1 MLGNISTTI
10 GTTPMAILEHKG
22 RVLQFNVS
30 VFGRRT
36 LEPENPFFHINKY
49 WDGLPE
55 AKQDQLF
62 NLYEQAAYHFESYRD
77 WRQLSENIS
86 NIIIEIFKLHEL
98 DYLRQWI
105 SFKTD
110 ISIPSVIPT
119 EFVDDIDS
127 KNSREKTYTKPEYAE
142 LLALSLLLRCLI
154 PIWGDYIFCTRS
166 EFGNRE
172 KEKQAFN
179 LIIKSGIL
187 TTPVFQRLEQYISA
201 ILPSDRADDRSI
213 EAGTSSQDYVR
224 TLLALVCVK
233 RLCVAQLKPVEV
245 TAHLCTAIHNYVTQ
259 RTDSK
264 SSQPEE
270 TIREKKPGG
279 GEGDEN
285 KLSTVEQYHGSADK
299 SPGDLVEME
308 VFFKD
313 VFNNTLSIYPSL
325 NPVDL
330 MTALDKWEDLVGKEI
345 TAVQMAVVGFVL
357 SPIMSPHALQYLP
370 LEIQLK
376 SIKAAEIILLHKGHH
391 YLGFWVSSYVGN
403 VDNVM
408 AITAATKPIKFSQDL
423 QDELLKY
430 YPYQIQSGFGKNMR
444 TEYYILT
451 SMDQIVDVICSNI
464 WKPTAC
470 QNTLDSYFGS
480 FIRTLPSRPEIRN
493 LVGQLLIDIGNGQ
506 LFN

>member
-1 MLGNISTTI
+1 MIGNISTAV
-10 GTTPMAILEHKG
+10 GATPMAILEHKG

-36 LEPENPFFHINKY
+36 LDPENPFFHINRY
-49 WDGLPE
+49 WDGLTE
-55 AKQDQLF
+55 DKQDAIF
-62 NLYEQAAYHFESYRD
+62 SLYEQAAYHFETFRD
-77 WRQLSENIS
+77 WRQLSESIS
-86 NIIIEIFKLHEL
+86 NIIVELFKFHDLT
-98 DYLRQWI
+98 YLKQWI
-105 SFKTD
+105 AFKTD
-110 ISIPSVIPT
+110 IAIPSVIPN

-154 PIWGDYIFCTRS
+154 PIWGDYILCTRPD
-166 EFGNRE
+166 FGTRE

-179 LIIKSGIL
+179 LIIRSGIL
-187 TTPVFQRLEQYISA
+187 STPVFRRLEQYITA

-213 EAGTSSQDYVR
+213 ESGTSSQDYVR
-224 TLLALVCVK
+224 SLMALVCVR
-233 RLCVAQLKPVEV
+233 RLSVAQLKPVEA

-259 RTDSK
+259 RTESE

-285 KLSTVEQYHGSADK
+285 KLSTAEQYHGSADK
-299 SPGDLVEME
+299 SPGDLKEME

-313 VFNNTLSIYPSL
+313 IYQNVLMDFPMVNAADLAMALNQWESL
-325 NPVDL
+325 I
-330 MTALDKWEDLVGKEI
+330 GREI
-345 TAVQMAVVGFVL
+345 TAIQMALTGHVL
-357 SPIMSPHALQYLP
+357 SRIISPRALQYLP
-370 LEIQLK
+370 LELQLK
-376 SIKAAEIILLHKGHH
+376 AVKAAEIILQTKGHT
-391 YLGFWVSSYVGN
+391 YLGFWISSYVSNSDG
-403 VDNVM
+403 VM
-408 AITAATKPIKFSQDL
+408 SITTATKPIKFSQEL

-430 YPYQIQSGFGKNMR
+430 YPYQIQTGYGKNIH

-451 SMDQIVDVICSNI
+451 SMDEIIDVICGNV

-470 QNTLDSYFGS
+470 QNRLDAFFGN
-480 FIRTLPSRPEIRN
+480 FVRTLPGRPEIRN
-493 LVGQLLIDIGNGQ
+493 LVGQLLIDIGSGQ

>member
-1 MLGNISTTI
+1 MFGNISTTI

-36 LEPENPFFHINKY
+36 LDPENPFFHINKY
-49 WDGLPE
+49 WDGLSE
-55 AKQDQLF
+55 DKQDALF
-62 NLYEQAAYHFESYRD
+62 HLYEQAAGMFESYRD
-77 WRQLSENIS
+77 WRQLSEGIS
-86 NIIIEIFKLHEL
+86 LIVVELFKFHDLA
-98 DYLRQWI
+98 YLKQWI

-119 EFVDDIDS
+119 EFVEDIDS

-142 LLALSLLLRCLI
+142 LLALSLMLRCLI

-179 LIIKSGIL
+179 LIIRSGIL
-187 TTPVFQRLEQYISA
+187 STPVFQRLENYITA
-201 ILPSDRADDRSI
+201 ILPSDRADDKSI
-213 EAGTSSQDYVR
+213 ESGTSSEDYAR

-233 RLCVAQLKPVEV
+233 RLCVAQLKPVEA

-270 TIREKKPGG
+270 TIRPKKPGG
-279 GEGDEN
+279 GDGDEN
-285 KLSTVEQYHGSADK
+285 KLSTAEQYHGSADK
-299 SPGDLVEME
+299 SPGDLMEME

-313 VFNNTLSIYPSL
+313 IYGNVQSVFQNVDHIELANAL
-325 NPVDL
+325 N
-330 MTALDKWEDLVGKEI
+330 KWQELVGKEI
-345 TAVQMAVVGFVL
+345 TPVQMALVGHIL
-357 SPIMSPHALQYLP
+357 SPIMSAHALQYQP
-370 LEIQLK
+370 LELQLK
-376 SIKAAEIILLHKGHH
+376 SIKAAETILLSKGHH
-391 YLGFWVSSYVGN
+391 YLAFWISSFISN
-403 VDNVM
+403 SESVM
-408 AITAATKPIKFSQDL
+408 SVTASTKPMKLAQEL
-423 QDELLKY
+423 QDELLKH
-430 YPYQIQSGFGKNMR
+430 YPFQIQSGYGKNIR

-451 SMDQIVDVICSNI
+451 TLDQYVEVICSNN

-470 QNTLDSYFGS
+470 QNALDGFFGS

-493 LVGQLLIDIGNGQ
+493 LVGQLLIDIGSGQ